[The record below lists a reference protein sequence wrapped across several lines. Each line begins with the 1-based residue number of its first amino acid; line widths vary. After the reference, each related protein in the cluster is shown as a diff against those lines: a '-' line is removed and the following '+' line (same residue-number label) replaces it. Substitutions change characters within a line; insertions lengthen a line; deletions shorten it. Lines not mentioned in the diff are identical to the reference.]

1 MTASLR
7 VGTRG
12 SALALWQT
20 EHVRAR
26 LYQAGYATERI
37 EIRTT
42 GDLVRDVPLAQIGG
56 RALFTRQIHCA
67 AQDV

>member
-1 MTASLR
+1 MSGALR

-12 SALALWQT
+12 SALAVWQT

-26 LYQAGYATERI
+26 LHAAGFATSRV

-42 GDLVRDVPLAQIGG
+42 GDMAMLEPRDWV
-56 RALFTRQIHCA
+56 
-67 AQDV
+67 V